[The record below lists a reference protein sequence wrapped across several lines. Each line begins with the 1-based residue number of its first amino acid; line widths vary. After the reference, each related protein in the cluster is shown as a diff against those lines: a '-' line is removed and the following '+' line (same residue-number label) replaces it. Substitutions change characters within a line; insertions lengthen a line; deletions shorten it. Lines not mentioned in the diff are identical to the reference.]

1 MLHYLSIS
9 ALENRFIVATS
20 RARIGFYI
28 VGALDAVKQADNN
41 SNKKQHCWQR
51 FVASLRDDTTLAIG
65 DATCQ
70 NDSANSPQ
78 QQQSA
83 ASFSLPVEGSSG
95 DGDGD
100 EDGTSM
106 LAESS
111 SNSGGFLQNIARLFG
126 NTDAPVS
133 GSASAVSIS
142 ADVATTDVTIT
153 AVADAAP
160 PTVSTAS
167 VTGSY
172 EGRRIGASL
181 PISCPRHRG
190 VGCKNVTNVKDF
202 PDHANW
208 SAFCHEAC
216 TFTIPQCGH
225 RCAKLCHSP
234 VLDPHTKQ
242 DHCKVVLPRPCELH
256 ADVPLYCGKLTI
268 LANQS
273 LQTALS
279 AYKCQVRTQLHCI
292 EYY

>member
-1 MLHYLSIS
+1 M
-9 ALENRFIVATS
+9 
-20 RARIGFYI
+20 
-28 VGALDAVKQADNN
+28 KQSDNN

-70 NDSANSPQ
+70 SNSDNSPH

-83 ASFSLPVEGSSG
+83 ESFSLPDEGSSG
-95 DGDGD
+95 DGDDDGD
-100 EDGTSM
+100 GSSM

-111 SNSGGFLQNIARLFG
+111 RNSGGFLQNIARLFG
-126 NTDAPVS
+126 STDASAAS
-133 GSASAVSIS
+133 GSVSAVSIP
-142 ADVATTDVTIT
+142 ADVATADVAIT
-153 AVADAAP
+153 AVTDAPA
-160 PTVSTAS
+160 VAATAA

-190 VGCKNVTNVKDF
+190 IGCKKVTNIKDF

-208 SAFCHEAC
+208 SAFCQEAC

-242 DHCKVVLPRPCELH
+242 DHCKVVLPRPCDLH

-279 AYKCQVRTQLHCI
+279 TYKCQVRTQLHCI